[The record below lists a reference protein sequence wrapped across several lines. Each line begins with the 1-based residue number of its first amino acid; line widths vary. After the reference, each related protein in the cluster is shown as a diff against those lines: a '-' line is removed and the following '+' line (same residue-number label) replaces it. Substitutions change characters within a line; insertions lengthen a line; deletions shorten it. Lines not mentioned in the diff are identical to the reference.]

1 MAKVFDRIKETST
14 SIGSGDFTL
23 EGSPTGYRTFDSV
36 FSVGDQT
43 FYCIIAGTGEFEV
56 GQGTYSA
63 TNTLERT
70 NVLSST
76 SSGNLVN
83 FIAGSKDVF
92 VTMPASKAAS
102 SDDAIA
108 YAIALG

>member
-1 MAKVFDRIKETST
+1 MPKVFDRIKESSTST
-14 SIGSGDFTL
+14 GSGDFIL
-23 EGSPTGYRTFDSV
+23 EGAPTGYRTFDSV
-36 FSVGDQT
+36 FSIGDQT

-56 GQGTYSA
+56 GQGTYTA

-83 FIAGSKDVF
+83 FVAGSKDVF
-92 VTMPASKAAS
+92 VTMPASKAAT
-102 SDDAIA
+102 SDTAIA